1 MTKEAKKLP
10 RHPAQRSTWVFA
22 GTAGLMALL
31 GIFELTIGGVVAG
44 GFMFVGAAFVA
55 WFARRFHGQIIAVQ
69 AINSAI
75 QEVGRG
81 RVDEAEEL
89 LALIPS
95 YGRWGSIPRGEALT
109 RSTIALQR
117 GDVARAIAEA
127 TRATDPNLGIFI
139 RPYKRVQIGH
149 AYALRALAHAADGQ
163 YDKAL
168 ADVDACEKIPEAS
181 IESIARA
188 RTARAA
194 VLSRSGRDGEVAQL
208 LAANAT
214 LLYEHTQPRDRALV
228 RALARMTRAR
238 KRSVYREPAKPTER
252 TEPGAVGNWIARI
265 APEAAAFADV
275 EDARPRAARIDA
287 EPSPPASEAEV
298 RALQKVRQQTAQKP
312 QRAKWT
318 LILWV
323 ALIVMFL
330 TVWQFLTPAERPTHG
345 HAPPPPPVED
355 ASSFV
360 FGFPA
365 MVFAIFLVLL
375 VWRIRQARV
384 GPKLAMLSQARREA
398 VFGDPA
404 KATHDVER
412 LGWDKNPHIAANAC
426 LELARIAYRNGH
438 FAIAIDRA
446 DTGIKR
452 VYAGPA
458 RTQAVDNVLPAL
470 TTVMACAKAASGR
483 IEEADAEL
491 AAMTREYPT
500 YAALPNAQLCVRL
513 VRAARMQD
521 YASVAAIARE
531 RTADLA
537 LPRGEEMVADLAIA
551 LASGASDDERER
563 LQDELNDDRL
573 RAWVDAVAP
582 GLRDLALGA
591 ATRAVR
597 VTETDAQP
605 AADADAFAEEP
616 AAAATRSS

>member
-1 MTKEAKKLP
+1 MTKEARKLP
-10 RHPAQRSTWVFA
+10 RHAAQRSTWIFA
-22 GTAGLMALL
+22 GCAVMLAVLGLLQVAAGA
-31 GIFELTIGGVVAG
+31 IVASV
-44 GFMFVGAAFVA
+44 FMFAGAAFVA

-69 AINSAI
+69 AINSAV

-81 RVDEAEEL
+81 RVDEAEAL
-89 LALIPS
+89 LGMIPA

-109 RSTIALQR
+109 RGTIALQR
-117 GDVARAIAEA
+117 GDVARAIADA
-127 TRATDPNLGIFI
+127 TRATDPNLGVFI

-163 YDKAL
+163 FEKAL
-168 ADVDACEKIPEAS
+168 ADVDACEKIPETS

-194 VLSRSGRDGEVAQL
+194 VLSRSGRDGEVAEL

-238 KRSVYREPAKPTER
+238 KRSVYREPSKPTER
-252 TEPGAVGNWIARI
+252 TEPGAVGGWIARI

-275 EDARPRAARIDA
+275 EDARPRAERIDA
-287 EPSPPASEAEV
+287 EPVPPASEAEV
-298 RALQKVRQQTAQKP
+298 RALQKVRQQTAQRP

-318 LILWV
+318 LVLWV
-323 ALIVMFL
+323 VLIMMFL
-330 TVWQFLTPAERPTHG
+330 AVWQFLSPAERPTHG
-345 HAPPPPPVED
+345 HAAPPPPPVED
-355 ASSFV
+355 ASMFA
-360 FGFPA
+360 FAFPA
-365 MVFAIFLVLL
+365 LMLALFVVLL
-375 VWRIRQARV
+375 VWRVRQVRV
-384 GPKLAMLSQARREA
+384 GPKLAILSQARREA

-404 KATHDVER
+404 KAAQDVER

-458 RTQAVDNVLPAL
+458 RAQAVDNVLPAL
-470 TTVMACAKAASGR
+470 SSVMACAKAASGR
-483 IEEADAEL
+483 LEEADAEL

-500 YAALPNAQLCVRL
+500 FVALPNAQLCVRL

-531 RTADLA
+531 RTTDLG
-537 LPRGEEMVADLAIA
+537 LPRGEEMLGDLAIA
-551 LASGASDDERER
+551 LASGASVDERER
-563 LQDELNDDRL
+563 LQDELKDDRL
-573 RAWVDAVAP
+573 RAWIDAVAP

-591 ATRAVR
+591 PRPAVR
-597 VTETDAQP
+597 VAEAREREEEEEERVVDQ
-605 AADADAFAEEP
+605 AAR
-616 AAAATRSS
+616 AALRT